1 MVVIHRIECVIMT
14 SERSQSP
21 SGTFDFTHFLNQVNS
36 HNSQSSKMVDIED
49 ISLVTIKLM
58 KSTIQHMK
66 NLTTEGMNSDE
77 RLKFVRSITNG
88 MNGDIFEFS
97 TCNRVLYVGFGVS
110 CQEIIDKVLEVANLN
125 YVPFQTYR
133 GMDVWRHLVN
143 VCSGLDSF
151 ILGELQVMGQFR
163 GALSWHRKNNLISD
177 MNAVFFDHV
186 VAANRVVRKELGF
199 TKTPESMFSLANN
212 AIMETIAEVPDATIT
227 VIGFG
232 DMGIKAVKALFELKQ
247 ENILVITRTGSEA
260 SKRAP
265 EISTRVRFKTFDEWA
280 VEDKTQIIISTIRN
294 IKPTFNSE
302 RKIPVT
308 NKTKIL
314 DFSWPPSIDPSGIHA
329 NQELL
334 DVKHWIRVAHKLE
347 IDWNYDETINSG
359 NMIIQDI
366 EERFV
371 ISLRDKTQ
379 AEFRAFIYARMDEL
393 STAWED
399 LDCDDLE
406 SSQMRPFSREI
417 ATWICKQEGKFNQED
432 LYEEVIRT
440 RRKIRRPI
448 LTHIATDVTREMI
461 RINDSETL
469 LEAAH

>member
-1 MVVIHRIECVIMT
+1 
-14 SERSQSP
+14 
-21 SGTFDFTHFLNQVNS
+21 
-36 HNSQSSKMVDIED
+36 MVDIED